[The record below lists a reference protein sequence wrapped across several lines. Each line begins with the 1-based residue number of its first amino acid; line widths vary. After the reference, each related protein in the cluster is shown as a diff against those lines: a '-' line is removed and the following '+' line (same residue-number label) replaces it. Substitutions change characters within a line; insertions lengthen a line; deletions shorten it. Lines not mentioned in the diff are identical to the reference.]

1 MDLDHALRIDP
12 PAALTVESIADQKH
26 QLQYTK
32 GEIENERTD
41 CYVVQEE
48 ERLKVENPDVVHVA
62 TTNSNKRKG
71 SWKGKGSSGD
81 NSTSNKVR
89 KTDTSTSSFQGG
101 PKCKSCHKKG
111 HTQKDCLKFNECTK
125 IVEIRQAKFLETAN
139 NSGRGS
145 FRKIELQENR
155 DETPIINVPI
165 PINTPLDT
173 SNDHLIA
180 QDHPNNV
187 EVNEPN
193 PEINVEPQET
203 QQPLRREAIEDKLNS
218 MSTNNVWKLVELPN
232 GAKPVGCKWVFKTKL
247 DPNGN
252 IARYKA
258 RLVAK
263 GYTQKEG
270 VDYKETFSLVSIK
283 DSLRIVMA
291 FVAHFDLELL
301 QMDVKT
307 AFLNGDLHEDVYMA
321 QPQGFKSKDQE
332 NLVCKHKKSIYGLK
346 QASRQWYLKF
356 DEVMKKHNF
365 IKNQVDHCVY
375 LEMSGSTFIILV
387 LYVDDILLASNDI
400 DLLLSQNVFYLETL
414 T

>member
-12 PAALTVESIADQKH
+12 PAALTVESTADQKH

-32 GEIENERTD
+32 GEIENKRTD
-41 CYVVQEE
+41 CYVVQEK
-48 ERLKVENPDVVHVA
+48 ERLKVEKPDVVHVA

-81 NSTSNKVR
+81 NSTPNKVR
-89 KTDTSTSSFQGG
+89 KTDTSTNSFQGG

-111 HTQKDCLKFNECTK
+111 HTQKDCLKFNECTR
-125 IVEIRQAKFLETAN
+125 IVETRQAKFLETAN

-187 EVNEPN
+187 EGNEPN

-263 GYTQKEG
+263 GNFDMKDLGKASYVIGIEIHQ
-270 VDYKETFSLVSIK
+270 YRANETL
-283 DSLRIVMA
+283 
-291 FVAHFDLELL
+291 
-301 QMDVKT
+301 
-307 AFLNGDLHEDVYMA
+307 G
-321 QPQGFKSKDQE
+321 
-332 NLVCKHKKSIYGLK
+332 
-346 QASRQWYLKF
+346 
-356 DEVMKKHNF
+356 
-365 IKNQVDHCVY
+365 
-375 LEMSGSTFIILV
+375 
-387 LYVDDILLASNDI
+387 
-400 DLLLSQNVFYLETL
+400 LSQKAYIKRTLSRFNMQHCSSTVAPIIKGDVFGSHQCPKTKVEYEEIR
-414 T
+414 